1 MARPRSTPG
10 RTRRNPTALIL
21 SGALMLRHL
30 GYADV
35 GERVEGAVRAVV
47 AEGRTVTSDLGGNA
61 GTRELP
67 TRSSSGWASWP
78 GRRVSPA

>member
-1 MARPRSTPG
+1 
-10 RTRRNPTALIL
+10 
-21 SGALMLRHL
+21 MLRHL

-61 GTRELP
+61 GTREFADAVIERL
-67 TRSSSGWASWP
+67 GVMA
-78 GRRVSPA
+78 GAVA